1 MNRRIHVVTARVLTA
16 TRRARL
22 SAISFAALLVFNGAM
37 AGARAADGDLDP
49 SFGKGGKVTTHFS
62 LDDRVNAVAVQPDGK
77 IVAAG
82 AVSGAQSS
90 DIALARYNRDGSL
103 DSTFG
108 DNGKTTTDFSN
119 LYDEAFDVIIQPD
132 GKIVAAGTHNV
143 GLSVVRYN
151 SDGSLD
157 NSFGSGGKVT
167 ANFGVSTSGQ
177 AAALQ
182 PDGKIIVVGRVFT
195 FDFLPAT
202 NNFFSARFN
211 PDGSIDA
218 SFGAGGKVITD
229 FFSGSDDIATA
240 VCLQP
245 DGKII
250 AAGHT
255 VSFAVGV
262 TVGEEFAVVRYNGD
276 GSLDT
281 SFGSGGKVVT
291 DVAVSLDFA
300 HGAAIQ
306 DDGKIILAGA
316 ARFFV
321 GGLDFGIVRYNPNGS
336 LDNSFGSG
344 GRVTTDFSTGT
355 DEARGVIIDDIGRI
369 IAAGFTH
376 LSTKTSFAVARYK
389 HDGGLD
395 PTFGDG
401 GRVTTDIPSEA
412 TPEEFEAE
420 AHAVAIQAD
429 GKIVAAGRRHSS
441 VTTGDDF
448 ALVRYLSASYDFCL
462 QDDGGGEFLQFN
474 STTGDYRFTSCS
486 GFTMSGTGVLDRRGA
501 NLTLRHNAGDR
512 RLLVTV
518 NTVVNRGTASIQALS
533 QGLRLAITDRN
544 IANNSCACE

>member
-1 MNRRIHVVTARVLTA
+1 MNRRIHVVTARILTA

-37 AGARAADGDLDP
+37 AGAQAADGDLDA

-108 DNGKTTTDFSN
+108 DNGKTTTDSSN

-157 NSFGSGGKVT
+157 NSFGSGG
-167 ANFGVSTSGQ
+167 
-177 AAALQ
+177 
-182 PDGKIIVVGRVFT
+182 
-195 FDFLPAT
+195 
-202 NNFFSARFN
+202 
-211 PDGSIDA
+211 
-218 SFGAGGKVITD
+218 
-229 FFSGSDDIATA
+229 
-240 VCLQP
+240 
-245 DGKII
+245 
-250 AAGHT
+250 
-255 VSFAVGV
+255 
-262 TVGEEFAVVRYNGD
+262 
-276 GSLDT
+276 
-281 SFGSGGKVVT
+281 
-291 DVAVSLDFA
+291 
-300 HGAAIQ
+300 
-306 DDGKIILAGA
+306 
-316 ARFFV
+316 
-321 GGLDFGIVRYNPNGS
+321 
-336 LDNSFGSG
+336 
-344 GRVTTDFSTGT
+344 RVTTDFFTGF

-376 LSTKTSFAVARYK
+376 LSTKTSFAAARYK
-389 HDGGLD
+389 RDGSLD
-395 PTFGDG
+395 LTFGDG

-420 AHAVAIQAD
+420 AYAVAIQAD

-441 VTTGDDF
+441 VTTGNDF
-448 ALVRYLSASYDFCL
+448 ALVRYLSASYDVCL
-462 QDDGGGEFLQFN
+462 QDDGGGEILQFN